1 MVFVILDL
9 EWNGAYSKR
18 LKGFMNEIIECGA
31 VKVDEKF
38 HILDTFEMLIRPQVG
53 KKISGKISSLTSITN
68 EDLADGPQFMQVIS
82 RFRRWAGDAVVMTWG
97 TSDILTLIENFRY
110 FCGSRRIPFL
120 KQYVN
125 LQEYCERCLLYDRT
139 KQMGLTTAAELL
151 HIDGSGL
158 DHHRA
163 LDDSMLS
170 MRCLQKLYDP
180 EKLKSFLQDAESE
193 EFYNRMEFRTVT
205 VCDLNHPQ
213 IQPSHLA
220 FSCDLC
226 GRRARRLGKW
236 QLRNKSFRAPFY
248 CRHCEHRFYGRVQF
262 KLKYEGMVVKKTILP
277 FQEAPKNTE
286 EQNTGQVKESG
297 KTALQSAKK
306 SPTEDELSRRNNRK
320 D

>member
-68 EDLADGPQFMQVIS
+68 EDLAGGPQFLQVVS

-97 TSDILTLIENFRY
+97 TSDILTLIENYRY

-120 KQYVN
+120 KKYVN

-151 HIDGSGL
+151 QIDESDL

-180 EKLKSFLQDAESE
+180 EKLKSFLQDAETE
-193 EFYNRMEFRTVT
+193 EFYDRMEFRTVT

-220 FSCDLC
+220 FCCDLC
-226 GRRARRLGKW
+226 GRRARRIGKW

-248 CRHCEHRFYGRVQF
+248 CHHCEHKFYGRVHF

-277 FQEAPKNTE
+277 FQEPPKNPE
-286 EQNTGQVKESG
+286 EQKMGQSKESG
-297 KTALQSAKK
+297 QAVLQSAEKNSAENK
-306 SPTEDELSRRNNRK
+306 LSKRNNRK
-320 D
+320 N